1 MYDIMMYLWYSHR
14 PVQERDSSCHGLDLS
29 LPEYEDT
36 TPSAPAATISLSYPE
51 SAGAPTNA
59 ELPKELSENID
70 VYVSVQY
77 EVLFGNGLSV
87 NLHNDSPIYDDF
99 LPFLY
104 ISLI

>member
-1 MYDIMMYLWYSHR
+1 MMIYLLYSHR
-14 PVQERDSSCHGLDLS
+14 PVQEGNSSLDLS
-29 LPEYEDT
+29 LPDYEET
-36 TPSAPAATISLSYPE
+36 TPATPAVTLSLSYPE
-51 SAGAPTNA
+51 SAGAPTNP

-87 NLHNDSPIYDDF
+87 NLHHDSPIYDDF